1 MLEKGPRATVFGP
14 ASEGEPMHRIL
25 IVEDDATIAGAIK
38 RHVETWGY
46 EARVAPDFRGV
57 LGEFLAYAPQL
68 VLMDISLPFFSGY
81 HWCAEIRK
89 VSKVPVI
96 FLSSASDSMNIVMA
110 VSMGADDFIAKPF
123 DLSVL
128 TAKIQAMMRRA
139 YDFAGASEIIEHN
152 GALLNLSDAT
162 LRYNESKID
171 LTKNELRIL
180 QTLLSAPGKVV
191 EREAL
196 MQKLWETDS
205 FVDENTLSVNVARLR
220 RKLESA
226 GLVGFIETKK
236 GLGYTV
242 Q

>member
-1 MLEKGPRATVFGP
+1 
-14 ASEGEPMHRIL
+14 MHRIL
-25 IVEDDATIAGAIK
+25 IVEDEATIAGAVK
-38 RHVETWGY
+38 RHVEAWGF
-46 EARVAPDFRGV
+46 EARIAPDFRNV
-57 LGEFLAYAPQL
+57 LDEFLSYAPQL

-89 VSKVPVI
+89 VSKAPVI

-110 VSMGADDFIAKPF
+110 VSMGGDDFIAKPF

-139 YDFAGASEIIEHN
+139 YDFAGTSELVEHR
-152 GALLNLSDAT
+152 GAILNLSDAT
-162 LRYNESKID
+162 LLHGEAKID

-180 QTLLSAPGKVV
+180 QTLMLSPGKVV

-220 RKLESA
+220 RKLGAA
-226 GLVGFIETKK
+226 GLDGFIETKK
-236 GLGYTV
+236 GLGYSV
-242 Q
+242 P

>member
-1 MLEKGPRATVFGP
+1 
-14 ASEGEPMHRIL
+14 MHRIL
-25 IVEDDATIAGAIK
+25 IVEDEATIAGAVK
-38 RHVETWGY
+38 RHVEAWGY
-46 EARVAPDFRGV
+46 EARVAPDFRNV
-57 LGEFLAYAPQL
+57 LGEFLSYAPQL

-89 VSKVPVI
+89 VSKAPVI

-110 VSMGADDFIAKPF
+110 VSMGGDDFIAKPF

-139 YDFAGASEIIEHN
+139 YDFAGTSEIIEHR
-152 GALLNLSDAT
+152 GAILNLSDAT
-162 LRYNESKID
+162 LLHGEAKID

-180 QTLLSAPGKVV
+180 QTLMLSPGKVV

-220 RKLESA
+220 RKLEAA
-226 GLVGFIETKK
+226 GLDGFIETKK
-236 GLGYTV
+236 GLGYSV
-242 Q
+242 P

>member
-1 MLEKGPRATVFGP
+1 
-14 ASEGEPMHRIL
+14 MHRIL
-25 IVEDDATIAGAIK
+25 IVEDETTIAGAIQ
-38 RHVETWGY
+38 RHVEAWGF
-46 EARVAPDFRGV
+46 EARIAPDFRSV
-57 LGEFLAYAPQL
+57 LDEFLSYAPQL

-81 HWCAEIRK
+81 YWCAEIRK
-89 VSKVPVI
+89 VSRVPVI

-110 VSMGADDFIAKPF
+110 ISMGADDFIAKPF

-139 YDFAGASEIIEHN
+139 YDFAGVSEIIEHR

-162 LRYNESKID
+162 LRHGESKAD

-180 QTLLSAPGKVV
+180 KTLMENPGKVV
-191 EREAL
+191 ERETL
-196 MQKLWETDS
+196 MQRLWETDS

-220 RKLESA
+220 RKLEAA
-226 GLVGFIETKK
+226 GLMDFIETKK
-236 GLGYTV
+236 GLGYIV